1 MQLIL
6 CSIDSLTDVILLAA
20 LDQVEYN
27 KLLVSGHFMRLYRQT
42 PVRLALFE
50 SLQPGRGNRG
60 RPILTWIKLIEKYIG
75 LKDIKLNLK
84 DQRTVEEK
92 YQRTQEEKIALL
104 EGLAEDRNKW
114 RKLVKDIM
122 TVNH

>member
-1 MQLIL
+1 MQPIL
-6 CSIDSLTDVILLAA
+6 CSIDSQTDVILLAA

-84 DQRTVEEK
+84 VK
-92 YQRTQEEKIALL
+92 RTQEEKIALL